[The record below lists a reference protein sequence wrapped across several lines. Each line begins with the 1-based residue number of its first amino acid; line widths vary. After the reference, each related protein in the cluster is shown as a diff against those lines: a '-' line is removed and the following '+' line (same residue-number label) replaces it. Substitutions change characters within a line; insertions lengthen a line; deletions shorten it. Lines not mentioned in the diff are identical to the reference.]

1 MIYLSIEDV
10 STTVTA
16 AVVGAFASFIS
27 YLPQLIGG
35 LIILAIGLVLGAIVY
50 RVILGLLKAVR
61 LEKMLSKYGIS
72 EVEGHEVGWSEILA
86 ELGRWLVILVFLIP
100 ALQTWQL
107 SAVNTVLSQVI
118 LYLPRVIIAVI
129 LVLVGL
135 VFSKLAYKIAYNSC
149 KSLGRTTAHT
159 VGLVAKWSILIFVGF
174 LVLDQLG
181 VAQELLRILF
191 AGIVAMLALAG
202 GLAFGLGGQGTARN
216 LLESVKDKFN
226 K

>member
-1 MIYLSIEDV
+1 VIILSIEDV

-16 AVVGAFASFIS
+16 AVVGAFASFVS

-86 ELGRWLVILVFLIP
+86 ELGRWLIIIVFLVP

-107 SAVNTVLSQVI
+107 NAVNSVLSQVI
-118 LYLPRVIIAVI
+118 LYLPHVIIAVI

-135 VFSKLAYKIAYNSC
+135 VFAKLAYKITYNSS
-149 KSLGRTTAHT
+149 KSLGKSTAHT
-159 VGLVAKWSILIFVGF
+159 VALVAKWSILIFIGF

-202 GLAFGLGGQGTARN
+202 GLAFGLGGQGVARN
-216 LLESVKDKFN
+216 LLESVKAKFN

>member
-1 MIYLSIEDV
+1 MSIEDV

-16 AVVGAFASFIS
+16 AVVGAFASFVS

-61 LEKMLSKYGIS
+61 LEKFLSRYGIS
-72 EVEGHEVGWSEILA
+72 EIEGHEVGWSEILA
-86 ELGRWLVILVFLIP
+86 ELSRWLIIIVFLVP
-100 ALQTWQL
+100 TLQTWQL
-107 SAVNTVLSQVI
+107 NAVNSVLSQVI
-118 LYLPRVIIAVI
+118 LYLPRVIIAVV
-129 LVLVGL
+129 LVMVGL
-135 VFSKLAYKIAYNSC
+135 VFAKLAYKIAYNSC
-149 KSLGRTTAHT
+149 RSLGKSTAHAI
-159 VGLVAKWSILIFVGF
+159 GLVARWSILIFVGF

-202 GLAFGLGGQGTARN
+202 GLAFGLGGQGVAGSV
-216 LLESVKDKFN
+216 LESVKAKFN